1 MRLHIN
7 KWKENG
13 AKSRVL
19 TLVDAYR
26 ATVEKHLD
34 CDKKAMS
41 EK

>member
-19 TLVDAYR
+19 TLVDVYR

-34 CDKKAMS
+34 CSRKATS
-41 EK
+41 VK